1 MKSDRWAMFFQGL
14 IKLQI
19 SAYASKRRLAGKI
32 SNNTVGLSVRY
43 AVYNR
48 WTLQY
53 LGSGKTNADGTWEM
67 TGFPELTGEDI
78 FVVYLDDTR
87 SFDPVAFD
95 NIALE
100 V

>member
-1 MKSDRWAMFFQGL
+1 MFFQG
-14 IKLQI
+14 IQTAQI
-19 SAYASKRRLAGKI
+19 AAYTPVKRRLAGRVQVNGSGASKR
-32 SNNTVGLSVRY
+32 V

-67 TGFPELTGEDI
+67 TGFPELTGEDL
-78 FVVYLDDTR
+78 FVIYLDDTR

>member
-1 MKSDRWAMFFQGL
+1 MADNRVSIIITARDMASDALRRLGGRVQVNG
-14 IKLQI
+14 
-19 SAYASKRRLAGKI
+19 SGASKR
-32 SNNTVGLSVRY
+32 V

-53 LGSGKTNADGTWEM
+53 LGSGKTRADGTWEIK
-67 TGFPELTGEDI
+67 GLPEIAWEEF

-100 V
+100 F

>member
-1 MKSDRWAMFFQGL
+1 MFFQG
-14 IKLQI
+14 IQTAQI
-19 SAYASKRRLAGKI
+19 AAYTPVKRRLAGRVQV
-32 SNNTVGLSVRY
+32 N
-43 AVYNR
+43 
-48 WTLQY
+48 
-53 LGSGKTNADGTWEM
+53 GSGAKKRIAIFKRGTLEYVTSGMSNADGTWEIN
-67 TGFPELTGEDI
+67 GLPEIAGEEF

>member
-1 MKSDRWAMFFQGL
+1 MIIGGL
-14 IKLQI
+14 IIYRVSSLFE
-19 SAYASKRRLAGKI
+19 KRRLAGRVQV
-32 SNNTVGLSVRY
+32 N
-43 AVYNR
+43 
-48 WTLQY
+48 
-53 LGSGKTNADGTWEM
+53 GSGAKKRIAVFKRGTLEYVASGMSNADGTWEIK
-67 TGFPELTGEDI
+67 GLPEIAGEDF

>member
-1 MKSDRWAMFFQGL
+1 MMFDSLVCSIDTSL
-14 IKLQI
+14 IPP
-19 SAYASKRRLAGKI
+19 KRRLAGRVQV
-32 SNNTVGLSVRY
+32 N
-43 AVYNR
+43 
-48 WTLQY
+48 
-53 LGSGKTNADGTWEM
+53 GSGAKKRIAVFKRGTLEYVASTHSKADGTWEIK
-67 TGFPELTGEDI
+67 GLPELTGEDL

>member
-1 MKSDRWAMFFQGL
+1 MTIKGL
-14 IKLQI
+14 LYSQVDTVT
-19 SAYASKRRLAGKI
+19 AKRRLAGRVQV
-32 SNNTVGLSVRY
+32 N
-43 AVYNR
+43 
-48 WTLQY
+48 
-53 LGSGKTNADGTWEM
+53 GSGAKKRIAVFRRGTFEYVVSTHSKADGTWEIK
-67 TGFPELTGEDI
+67 GLSEISGEAF